1 LTSARLDLGKVI
13 AGAFLVPWWHRR
25 AFARALAIPL
35 ALIVAY
41 SVVWYYFAKPAL
53 PGFALWLVYA
63 FYGMLFTMFAVT
75 CHRLVLLDAE
85 AVAQRWQPKWSLRE
99 TRFFI
104 WILGLWAS
112 GLVAMLVF
120 LLIAVNLWTW
130 TVGSDPDWIDWVQT
144 VLKIPLLYVFAR
156 LCIVFPAMAL
166 DQRPSLRWAWER
178 TQGNGWRLLVVVAG
192 LPVAF
197 AYLVDLL
204 FRSEASQVEWL
215 VLTVLTIALFA
226 VEIAAISL
234 SYRELT
240 KEAP

>member
-1 LTSARLDLGKVI
+1 LRTARLDLGKVI
-13 AGAFLVPWWHRR
+13 AGAFLVPWWHRK
-25 AFARALAIPL
+25 AFARALALPL
-35 ALIVAY
+35 ALL
-41 SVVWYYFAKPAL
+41 VVYGAVWNYFAKPVL
-53 PGFALWLVYA
+53 TGFAPWLIYA
-63 FYGMLFTMFAVT
+63 VYGMLFTMFAVT

-85 AVAQRWQPKWSLRE
+85 SVAKRWQPRWSLRE

-112 GLVAMLVF
+112 GLVAMMIL

-130 TVGSDPDWIDWVQT
+130 TAGGRPEWIDWAQT
-144 VLKIPLLYVFAR
+144 ALKVPLLYVFAR
-156 LCIVFPAMAL
+156 LFIVFPAMAL

-178 TQGNGWRLLVVVAG
+178 TQGNGWRLVVIVAG

-197 AYLVDLL
+197 KYLVDLL
-204 FRSEASQVEWL
+204 FRSEATEVEWL
-215 VLTVLTIALFA
+215 MLTVLTVALFA